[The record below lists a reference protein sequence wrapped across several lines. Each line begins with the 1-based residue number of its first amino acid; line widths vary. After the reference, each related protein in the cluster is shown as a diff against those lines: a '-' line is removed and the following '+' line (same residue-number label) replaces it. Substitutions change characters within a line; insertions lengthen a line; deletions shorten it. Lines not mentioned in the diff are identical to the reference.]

1 MRRFVV
7 YVYCALLCN
16 SLSSVAKNRYSCT
29 VGHLSLRVDGANEF
43 VISVTAQ
50 RRELSS
56 VDPRQTAGSR

>member
-7 YVYCALLCN
+7 YVFLCN
-16 SLSSVAKNRYSCT
+16 SLSAVAKNRYSCT

-56 VDPRQTAGSR
+56 VDLRQTAGSR